1 MGQLDGKRRELRKR
15 HYKKLLDSGLVP
27 SSRIA
32 KLIEFIAEGVQ
43 QDFVTRKALL
53 KRGARDADISDL
65 VSLGVLKRCRRES
78 RFRIVL
84 DPLASRS
91 DEARRET
98 SANHPSNKAGKAGAS
113 KATVRKAAAKPA
125 DSPSGSENPKRA
137 NRCRKKPEDVER
149 GFKDWARE
157 HANPVPVAP
166 AERSYEVFRDE
177 HAFRALGLTPRVFS
191 DEGAGIVNLDPA
203 VEDYIASPDPSSAIV
218 VVENRAAY
226 MSLKR
231 LLVAKGAVALFGRRV
246 GGVVYKVSVPSP
258 ECIANLYR
266 AYDLPKGKPL
276 LFWGDIDRAGA
287 AQLLRVTSNWPGEAS
302 IPPIEPYA
310 GAYRAMVASSLID
323 LFAGRDL
330 ERARDSMYPLSGCV
344 PAASLMSGGDRDIE
358 TYILAVLASVSRVP
372 QEAVPFTAMLRD
384 AVPLADDR

>member
-1 MGQLDGKRRELRKR
+1 MGQLDGKGREIRKR

-27 SSRIA
+27 SGRIA
-32 KLIEFIAEGVQ
+32 KLIEFIADGVQ

-98 SANHPSNKAGKAGAS
+98 PANHPSSKAGKAAAS

-310 GAYRAMVASSLID
+310 GAYKAMVASSLID

-330 ERARDSMYPLSGCV
+330 ERASDSMYPLSGCV

-384 AVPLADDR
+384 AVPLANDR

>member
-27 SSRIA
+27 SGRIA

-65 VSLGVLKRCRRES
+65 VRLGVLKRCRRES
-78 RFRIVL
+78 RFRIVS
-84 DPLASRS
+84 DPLAARS
-91 DEARRET
+91 DAERRET
-98 SANHPSNKAGKAGAS
+98 SAHHPSNKAGKAGAS
-113 KATVRKAAAKPA
+113 KATVRRAAACHA
-125 DSPSGSENPKRA
+125 DRPSNPENPKRA
-137 NRCRKKPEDVER
+137 NRYRKKPEDVGR
-149 GFKDWARE
+149 GFADWARE
-157 HANPVPVAP
+157 HENPVPVAP

-177 HAFRALGLTPRVFS
+177 HAFRALGRDSRVFS

-218 VVENRAAY
+218 VAENRAAY

-231 LLVAKGAVALFGRRV
+231 LLVAKGAVVLFGRRV

-310 GAYRAMVASSLID
+310 GAYRAMVTVSLVD

-330 ERARDSMYPLSGCV
+330 ERASDSMYPLSGCV

-384 AVPLADDR
+384 AVPLANDR